1 MEQAAERNSA
11 PMAARFRHSLARD
24 GRIVTLNAPQ
34 ERDMRDTGI
43 ELIGSVPWGT
53 HFCQFYEEAQDMID
67 VLVPYFAA
75 GLARNEACLWVTS
88 EPLGVEEARGALTA
102 AIGNL
107 DTYLNTGQ
115 LEILDYRQW
124 CTMDGRFEADRVLH
138 GWIDKLETARLRG
151 YAGLRLSRDTRW
163 LEPSDWPRFTA
174 YEGALDHLI
183 GQYPM
188 LALCTYHLADCGT
201 AEVLDVV
208 GHHAFA
214 LIKRGG
220 NWQVMRNDAR
230 KRYESS
236 RQQNDE
242 DIRAIMDAA
251 HESIYLFAADGAILA
266 LNTTAAG
273 LLGCIPHEVV
283 GHHFSEFVPA
293 HLVESRKARL
303 RDVVVT
309 GQSVRF
315 VDEGNGI
322 IYDHH
327 FYPIFEGDR
336 VRRIA
341 AVSQDIT
348 ERKRAEAAAEA
359 QLRASEEQFRAAF
372 ESAAIGIEQ
381 LDLEGHFLLG
391 NAKLAEILG
400 MTLEEIHK
408 LTFAHITH
416 PDDLLREQPLLE
428 QLLAGKRPSY
438 TIEKRFLHKDG
449 YPVWV
454 RVTSS
459 MTQGN
464 PQRHLIL
471 IIEDITARRQVEE
484 ALRQTATELARSN
497 KELEQFASVASHDL
511 KEPLRAVSGYVTLLE
526 ARYRDQLDDKAQQY
540 IAGATQG
547 AERMQGLITDLL
559 ALSHVGTQ
567 GKAFVPVDL
576 NTVLDQALQCISTS
590 IQETDAQITHDPLP
604 TLSADAGQMVQLMQ
618 NLIGNAIKFRG
629 EEPPR
634 IHIGVQHVDDGWQFS
649 VRDNGIG
656 IEPQYYQRI
665 FLIFQRLHT
674 RTQYP
679 GTGIGLAI
687 CQKIIERHGGMIWVE
702 SQPGHGSTFFFT
714 IPNKGVNTI

>member
-1 MEQAAERNSA
+1 
-11 PMAARFRHSLARD
+11 
-24 GRIVTLNAPQ
+24 
-34 ERDMRDTGI
+34 MRDTGI

-53 HFCQFYEEAQDMID
+53 HFCQFYQEAEDLLD

-75 GLARNEACLWVTS
+75 GLARNEYCLWVTS
-88 EPLGVEEARGALTA
+88 EPLGVEEARAALTA

-107 DTYLNTGQ
+107 DAYLSAGQ

-124 CTMDGRFEADRVLH
+124 CTTDGKFEADRVLRGWVDKVDAARRH
-138 GWIDKLETARLRG
+138 GF
-151 YAGLRLSRDTRW
+151 AGLRLSRDTRW
-163 LEPSDWPRFTA
+163 LEAADWTKFTI
-174 YEGALDHLI
+174 YEGSLDHLI
-183 GQYPM
+183 GEYPM
-188 LALCTYHLADCGT
+188 LALCTYQLSACGT

-208 GHHAFA
+208 SHHAFA
-214 LIKRGG
+214 LIKREGT
-220 NWQVMRNDAR
+220 WQVMRNDAR

-236 RQQNDE
+236 LQQSEE

-251 HESIYLFAADGAILA
+251 HESIYLFAADGTILA
-266 LNTTAAG
+266 INTTAASK
-273 LLGCIPHEVV
+273 LGSILHEVV
-283 GHHFSEFVPA
+283 GHHFSEFVPP

-303 RDVVVT
+303 RDVVLT

-327 FYPIFEGDR
+327 FYPIFEGDQ
-336 VRRIA
+336 VRRVA

-416 PDDLLREQPLLE
+416 PDDLLREEPLLE

-459 MTQGN
+459 LTQGN
-464 PQRHLIL
+464 PQRFLIL
-471 IIEDITARRQVEE
+471 IIEDITARKQVEE

-497 KELEQFASVASHDL
+497 KELGLFASVASHDL
-511 KEPLRAVSGYVTLLE
+511 QEPLRAVSGYVTLLE
-526 ARYRDQLDDKAQQY
+526 ERLQSQLDAKAQQY
-540 IAGATQG
+540 IAGAIEG
-547 AERMQGLITDLL
+547 AGRMQRLITDLL
-559 ALSHVGTQ
+559 ALSRVGTQ
-567 GKAFVPVDL
+567 GKAFMPVDFNSVL
-576 NTVLDQALQCISTS
+576 NQALQCVSTS
-590 IQETDAQITHDPLP
+590 IQETEAEISNDPLP
-604 TLSADAGQMVQLMQ
+604 TLDADAEQMVQLFQ
-618 NLIGNAIKFRG
+618 NLIGNAIKFCG
-629 EEPPR
+629 THPPI
-634 IHIGVQHVDDGWQFS
+634 IHIGVERRGDYWHFS
-649 VRDNGIG
+649 VHDNGIG
-656 IEPQYYQRI
+656 IEAQYYDRV

-687 CQKIIERHGGMIWVE
+687 CQKIIERHGGTIWVE
-702 SQPGHGSTFFFT
+702 SQPGNGSTFFFT
-714 IPNKGVNTI
+714 IPSKGRYTT